1 MSKEYIDLQVNGYHG
16 ISFGDENLTEDM
28 VRQCFDAI
36 KAGGTK
42 TCCPTLITSSMQLYN
57 RNIPLILKVGSED
70 KYRPLFGGLH
80 LEGPFLCATEGA
92 IGAHDP
98 NLVIKPTVSEFD
110 RFYDLCQGKLRILTV
125 AADAQGIC
133 EVIKTAAN
141 SGVAVSLG
149 HENANDD
156 HIRAAIDA
164 GATLLTHLGNGI
176 PNMIHR
182 HKNPILAGLAFDEL
196 TAMIITDRW
205 HLPDSLIKVIVRT
218 KGPEKVIVTSDA
230 APVAGLKP
238 GNYQQFGREV
248 VLEQNGLLRCAD
260 ADYLAGSSANM
271 TTCMDYLATLNLLNE
286 KQLDMVGIHNPA
298 KVLGIE

>member
-1 MSKEYIDLQVNGYHG
+1 VSKEYIDLQVNGYGG
-16 ISFGDENLTEDM
+16 ISFGDENLNEDM
-28 VRQCFDAI
+28 IRQCFDAI
-36 KAGGTK
+36 KQGGTK
-42 TCCPTLITSSMQLYN
+42 TCCPTMITSSMQLYK

-70 KYRPLFGGLH
+70 KYRRLFGGLH

-98 NLVIKPTVSEFD
+98 KLVIEPTVAEFD
-110 RFYDLCQGKLRILTV
+110 RFYDLCEGKLSILTV
-125 AADAQGIC
+125 AADAEGIC
-133 EVIKTAAN
+133 DVISRAVKC
-141 SGVAVSLG
+141 GVAVSLG

-156 HIRAAIDA
+156 HIRAAVDA

-182 HKNPILAGLAFDEL
+182 HKNPILSGLAFDEL
-196 TAMIITDRW
+196 TAMIITDGW

-230 APVAGLKP
+230 APVAGLEP
-238 GNYQQFGREV
+238 GRYQQFGREV
-248 VLEQNGLLRCAD
+248 VLEENGLLRCAD

-271 TTCMDYLATLNLLNE
+271 TRCMEYLTTLNLLDE
-286 KQLDMVGIHNPA
+286 KQLDMVGIQNPA
-298 KVLGIE
+298 KILGIE